1 VFGRVRKIRAP
12 GSTESLAGYEERSAV
27 EWCGSRRSM
36 LPQKGTVRLGP
47 WRIAQAAL
55 YHGRA
60 VKIVGVLK
68 VTTGLLA

>member
-1 VFGRVRKIRAP
+1 
-12 GSTESLAGYEERSAV
+12 
-27 EWCGSRRSM
+27 M
-36 LPQKGTVRLGP
+36 LLQKGTVRLGP